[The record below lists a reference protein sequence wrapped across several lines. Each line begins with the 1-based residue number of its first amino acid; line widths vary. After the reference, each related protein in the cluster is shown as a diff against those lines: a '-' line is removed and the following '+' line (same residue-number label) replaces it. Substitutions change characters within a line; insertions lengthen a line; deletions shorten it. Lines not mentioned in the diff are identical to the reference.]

1 MAKLPF
7 LVEPRLKPRI
17 EVVGTEE
24 SGQIEIERKGFLTAS
39 EKAFVQAQAN
49 EDDTTQEVVRMTRK
63 LGNQYKV
70 DMQTAY
76 EALTEAMQGQ
86 TEGELAKKVFD
97 DHQEEIGELLTRMAT
112 MTDRKVLLQ
121 ALCMLLY
128 RVDPEIKAEDVMEAH
143 PDLLQALSDLFV
155 DEENRSV
162 ERLKELVSEGES
174 EGDANAIDALEKK

>member
-63 LGNQYKV
+63 LGNEYKV

-86 TEGELAKKVFD
+86 TESELAKKIFD
-97 DHQEEIGELLTRMAT
+97 EYQVEISELLARMAAL
-112 MTDRKVLLQ
+112 TDRKVLLQ

-128 RVDPEIKAEDVMEAH
+128 RVDSEISAEDVMEAH

-162 ERLKELVSEGES
+162 ERLKELVKEE